1 MIEVIILILSVLG
14 NVLVGLLVFLKNPK
28 SITNRLFA
36 LLTFGL
42 SSWAIVNYL
51 SVHVDTGQLFLM
63 RLTMFFVILMNSAF
77 FFLVR
82 AFPHGKFVFSPR
94 AKVFAVYCILTALI
108 ALSPLLFTSLK
119 TEGQGVVSPQ
129 PGPGMLFFMI
139 HATICI
145 VGAPIYLARKYQRSK
160 ATERMQLK
168 FFLIG
173 TSVMFTLLPVT
184 NFVLPLAF
192 EFSELVLLG
201 PLYTVIFAGLIGYA
215 IVRHRLFDIKW
226 FVAKAVAYI
235 LLIATLVG
243 VYVALVFGL
252 TTRFIEEDST
262 FSQQVLPILAALFVS
277 ATAPFFKKLFDR
289 ITNRFFYRDAYD
301 PQVFLDRLNKT
312 LVGNIELGILLRQT
326 TEVIQDNLKCE
337 VCLIGVRETDTT
349 PFRIIGSTGPSFK
362 VIDMQFVSKEL
373 AGIGQKI
380 VITDE
385 LPPSRDKLKQLLQDD
400 NIAIICSLSSSAT
413 HELATAYLILGHKK
427 SGNVYSKQDLKLIEI
442 ISDELV
448 IAIQNALRF
457 EEIQG
462 FAITLQN
469 KVNEA
474 TAKLRH
480 TNAKLKEMD
489 ETKDEFISMASHQ
502 LRTPLTSVKGYLSMV
517 LDGDAGKLSNQQK
530 ELLNQAFVS
539 SQRMVY
545 LIADLLNV
553 SRLKTGKFV
562 IDAEPTNLA
571 KMAESELAQLSE
583 AAKAKDITLDLVK
596 PDDFPDLM
604 LDETK
609 TRQVVMNFVD
619 NAIYYTPSG
628 GTVTIELRDDKNRVY
643 FMVKDDGI
651 GVPKSEQ
658 EHLFTK
664 FYRAKNARKA
674 RPDGTGLGL
683 FMAKKVIAAQ
693 GGDTLFE
700 SREGKGS
707 MFGFSFDK
715 TKLQAPQ
722 SSTGANKD
730 NGAK

>member
-1 MIEVIILILSVLG
+1 MIEVIILVLSVLG

-28 SITNRLFA
+28 SITGQLFA
-36 LLTFGL
+36 LLTLAL
-42 SSWAIVNYL
+42 SGWATINFL
-51 SVHVDTGQLFLM
+51 SVHLDSGQLFLV
-63 RLTMFFVILMNSAF
+63 RFTMFFVILMNSAF
-77 FFLVR
+77 FFLAR
-82 AFPHGKFVFSPR
+82 AFPHSRVTFSPR
-94 AKVFAVYCILTALI
+94 AKLFALYCALTACV
-108 ALSPLLFTSLK
+108 ALSPFLFTGLK
-119 TEGQGVVSPQ
+119 IEGQGVVSPQ

-139 HATICI
+139 HAAICI
-145 VGAPIYLARKYQRSK
+145 LGAPIYLAHKYRQSK
-160 ATERMQLK
+160 GTERTQLK

-184 NFVLPLAF
+184 NFILPLAF
-192 EFSELVLLG
+192 EFSNLVLLG

-226 FVAKAVAYI
+226 FVAKAVAYT
-235 LLIATLVG
+235 LLIATLIG
-243 VYVALVFGL
+243 VYVALVFGIAAW
-252 TTRFIEEDST
+252 FIDENST
-262 FSQQVLPILAALFVS
+262 FSQQVLPIIAALFVS

-289 ITNRFFYRDAYD
+289 VTNKFFYRDAYD
-301 PQVFLDRLNKT
+301 PQVFIDELNKT

-326 TEVIQDNLKCE
+326 TEVIQKNLKSE

-373 AGIGQKI
+373 AGLGRKV
-380 VITDE
+380 VITEE
-385 LPPSRDKLKQLLQDD
+385 LTQSHDKLKQLLQDD

-517 LDGDAGKLSNQQK
+517 LDEDAGRLNKQQK

-562 IDAEPTNLA
+562 VDAAPTNLA
-571 KMAESELAQLSE
+571 VMAETELSQLLE
-583 AAKAKDITLDLVK
+583 AANAKKIELELIK
-596 PDDFPDLM
+596 PDEFPDLM

-609 TRQVVMNFVD
+609 TRQVVMNFID
-619 NAIYYTPSG
+619 NAIYYTAAG
-628 GTVTIELRDDKNRVY
+628 GKVTIELRDEKNRVY
-643 FMVKDDGI
+643 FMVKDNGM
-651 GVPKSEQ
+651 GVPKSDQ

-664 FYRAKNARKA
+664 FYRAKNARKI

-683 FMAKKVIAAQ
+683 FMAKKVITTQ

-700 SREGKGS
+700 SHEGKGS

-715 TKLQAPQ
+715 TKLRPPKSATEA
-722 SSTGANKD
+722 SKTGK
-730 NGAK
+730 